1 VSLLIKKNINILKIK
16 NFKYYFFKKKKKK
29 KKKGVLAATPFGE
42 GGREWPPNSIFFLK
56 KKT

>member
-29 KKKGVLAATPFGE
+29 EKKRGTGSHPLWGGGARVTPKLH
-42 GGREWPPNSIFFLK
+42 FFF
-56 KKT
+56 

>member
-42 GGREWPPNSIFFLK
+42 GGRE
-56 KKT
+56 